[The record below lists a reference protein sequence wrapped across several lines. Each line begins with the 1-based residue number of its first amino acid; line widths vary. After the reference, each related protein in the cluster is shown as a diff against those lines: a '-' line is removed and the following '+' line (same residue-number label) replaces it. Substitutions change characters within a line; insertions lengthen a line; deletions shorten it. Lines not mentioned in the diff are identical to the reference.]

1 MKFPVFCNHIL
12 SLSLKVKCAKAQK
25 QFEVG
30 VVTGRSK
37 LTLFGDK
44 GAAAATTH
52 NIVSIPFWTCVLGS
66 VMLSST

>member
-1 MKFPVFCNHIL
+1 MFCNHIL

-44 GAAAATTH
+44 GAAAALCSKTTH